1 MATAAPIKS
10 SALAATAGVA
20 LLPPDKM
27 KDALF
32 RSSSPISV
40 REHNS

>member
-1 MATAAPIKS
+1 MAAPIKS

-32 RSSSPISV
+32 RPCRCLNTIAS
-40 REHNS
+40 